1 MIFIYLL
8 VFLLYWVLIY
18 DHKIRTNSQVHGTL
32 FTCTVLNGF
41 RILHCIALHRHRHC
55 HCHSHSPE
63 FNNHI
68 KSERIKFVTLDPSLT
83 YF

>member
-1 MIFIYLL
+1 MTTNHERIPRCMEH
-8 VFLLYWVLIY
+8 FLPV
-18 DHKIRTNSQVHGTL
+18 R
-32 FTCTVLNGF
+32 VLNGF